1 MLYTTLYIKCNFNTF
16 SSKKNNRIQK
26 NKSKDRKNHINNRK
40 FHNKLKIQLMNF
52 GIHLNS
58 LIKIQIIIVL

>member
-52 GIHLNS
+52 G
-58 LIKIQIIIVL
+58 